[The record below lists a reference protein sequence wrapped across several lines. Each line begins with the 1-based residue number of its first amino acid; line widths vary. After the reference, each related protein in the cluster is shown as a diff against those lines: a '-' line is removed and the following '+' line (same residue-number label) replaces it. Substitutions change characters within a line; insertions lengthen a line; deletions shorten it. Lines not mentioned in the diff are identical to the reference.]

1 MKKIITILPLLI
13 SSCLITSFDAKA
25 NLLPECNTAECKE
38 YFKAYRILTKRGH
51 SSAMAMLG
59 ELYYAGYGTDKNLKK
74 ALKWYKRAGKY
85 GNLDAKYKA
94 GVLYLQDTNLKDF
107 DEGIEFLSYA
117 SRRHHSRSSFLLG
130 KLYLGSEIVEQDMAK
145 ADEYLTKAYE
155 QNDSAAL
162 KYAHD
167 LYMHPETESLPLP
180 KLYALVKQ
188 KVAEVP
194 LGKASNSQAKQ
205 VDFPVDEM
213 ETIEVSQS
221 TFAEVFQNHIKILNH
236 TTPDTSRGTGSNIA
250 GQTCAKL
257 WACSSEGD
265 GERIRDVMFSDW
277 GLETIPF
284 RVESVFIIR

>member
-1 MKKIITILPLLI
+1 MKKIITILPLII

-25 NLLPECNTAECKE
+25 SFLPECNTAECKE

-94 GVLYLQDTNLKDF
+94 GVLYLQDTKLKDPE
-107 DEGIEFLSYA
+107 EGIEFLSFA

-130 KLYLGSEIVEQDMAK
+130 KLYLGSELVEQDMAK
-145 ADEYLTKAYE
+145 ADEYLAKAYA

-167 LYMHPETESLPLP
+167 LYMHPKTESLPLP

-188 KVAEVP
+188 KVTEVTP
-194 LGKASNSQAKQ
+194 SQASASTTKQ
-205 VDFPVDEM
+205 VDFPVNEM

-221 TFAEVFQNHIKILNH
+221 TFADVFQNHIKILNH

-257 WACSSEGD
+257 WACSSHGD

-277 GLETIPF
+277 GLETIAF
-284 RVESVFIIR
+284 RVSG